1 MSKSQKVN
9 DIMADL
15 QNVDTN
21 DQDAMIAQL
30 NEIALRVAE
39 AQGKKVSTSSNNVNV
54 AADPMDAL
62 GCEGCQ

>member
-15 QNVDTN
+15 QDVDTT

-39 AQGKKVSTSSNNVNV
+39 AQGKKVSTNNNINV
-54 AADPMDAL
+54 DADPMDAL